1 MFETKHAY
9 YAKKLIAIWCR
20 KTVCRWDCL
29 PQNLYLQLTHSSE
42 IQGIQLKTP
51 SPHLQDDVA
60 RVVDS
65 ILIFIYY
72 GRKAWSKIR
81 QAPTHVANY
90 KTTDWLWKPRSSLS
104 TCLKFCGLHR
114 QKLPYFIQANLK
126 ITKRIHT
133 MAMVLISSQEAK
145 PAFVANLLIN
155 PCLTACMMFLLKC
168 GHDAMYLPGEI
179 ALNSL
184 TTRPQD
190 QSIENGHLRCN
201 NVDRIVRRSDDAECF
216 GRGFRCIQR
225 IREHRGWLWC
235 NNRAS
240 SCTVL
245 Y

>member
-1 MFETKHAY
+1 MLTMRRSWSLFGAGRPFVGEIAY
-9 YAKKLIAIWCR
+9 HRIFIYSWL
-20 KTVCRWDCL
+20 
-29 PQNLYLQLTHSSE
+29 NSSE

-104 TCLKFCGLHR
+104 TCLKFCGLHQ

-179 ALNSL
+179 ALNSM

-201 NVDRIVRRSDDAECF
+201 NADRIVRRSDDAECF